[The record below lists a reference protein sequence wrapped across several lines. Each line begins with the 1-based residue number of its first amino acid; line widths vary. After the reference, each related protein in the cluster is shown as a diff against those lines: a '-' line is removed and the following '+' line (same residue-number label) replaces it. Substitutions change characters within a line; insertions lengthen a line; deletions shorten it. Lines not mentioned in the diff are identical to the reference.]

1 MDNNFFS
8 LYKCPKCGEHNSP
21 DSIYCGECGTKLIKT
36 CFHCS
41 SKIPVKSKYCNICGS
56 RYEEPKAEIQVEVPA
71 HVFTMPTPKEEGGYL
86 IDTRDQQKYKMVK
99 IGNQVWLAEN
109 FRFSAQNS
117 FAYDGKNDH
126 VDSYGRLYTWES
138 ALKCV
143 PTGWRLPTRR
153 DFKELMHYCK
163 SLGKGD
169 VGTMLKS
176 RDLWKT
182 QGIFGPGTPG
192 TDAVGF
198 SAKPFGNRTSSGVF
212 GYLGSFAY
220 FWCADEENESR
231 AYYRHLS
238 YFTGIFQELTCKKD
252 CAFSVRLIK
261 DL

>member
-143 PTGWRLPTRR
+143 PTGWRLPTRK

-176 RDLWKT
+176 PRNSRHRRRRILRQAFREQDQLRR
-182 QGIFGPGTPG
+182 IRIPGFLRVLLVRRRRERISRLLQAPELLHRHLPG
-192 TDAVGF
+192 TD
-198 SAKPFGNRTSSGVF
+198 
-212 GYLGSFAY
+212 L
-220 FWCADEENESR
+220 
-231 AYYRHLS
+231 
-238 YFTGIFQELTCKKD
+238 QEGL
-252 CAFSVRLIK
+252 RLQR
-261 DL
+261 